1 MIQTNPVNAKLS
13 YECIWLLDTSNPKK
27 FGKLQAIKKG
37 RRPFRIGGG
46 AGIRT
51 LGRLAPTP
59 VFKTGAFN
67 HSATPPSGA
76 NYTVVFPRGKLH
88 MIFFKGFSLILN

>member
-1 MIQTNPVNAKLS
+1 MTGN
-13 YECIWLLDTSNPKK
+13 
-27 FGKLQAIKKG
+27 KKG
-37 RRPFRIGGG
+37 PEGPFVYIGGG

-76 NYTVVFPRGKLH
+76 NYTVLFLMGKLH
-88 MIFFKGFSLILN
+88 RTFFNIFIGY